1 MGLLDREYMRK
12 KQEPT
17 PPTST
22 RLSPEWYAA
31 HNREGERAYVPPIK
45 ISAID
50 YARIERE
57 KRDQERLHAEAQQR
71 AAHRR
76 HAARRRTLIVVITAV
91 VLIVIACVI
100 LVIALRGHAF

>member
-1 MGLLDREYMRK
+1 MGLLDREYMRE

-17 PPTST
+17 PTTST

-50 YARIERE
+50 YARIESE
-57 KRDQERLHAEAQQR
+57 KRDQERLHAEAQRR
-71 AAHRR
+71 A
-76 HAARRRTLIVVITAV
+76 LIVTVAAL
-91 VLIVIACVI
+91 VLMTIACVI
-100 LVIALRGHAF
+100 LMTALRGHAF